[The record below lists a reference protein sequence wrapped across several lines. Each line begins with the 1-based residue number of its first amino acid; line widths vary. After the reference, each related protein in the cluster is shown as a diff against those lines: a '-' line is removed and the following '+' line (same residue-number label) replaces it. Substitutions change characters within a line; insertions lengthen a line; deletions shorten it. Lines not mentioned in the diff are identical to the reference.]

1 VQICWSSRKTSA
13 RSSHHDDGVELDLH
27 VNRHDE
33 REQVNVIQT
42 VQHELV
48 IRPRNTG
55 RSRLGTARSLS
66 VTHTADI

>member
-1 VQICWSSRKTSA
+1 MMMVLNLTY
-13 RSSHHDDGVELDLH
+13 H

-42 VQHELV
+42 VQNELV

-55 RSRLGTARSLS
+55 RSRLGTTRSLS